1 VISTLAEIDARLREL
16 APGTVRRADIDLS
29 AIEALDSTGAWIL
42 HRTAKQLRAGGLTA
56 EFAGVRPA
64 HGEMLELIGRD
75 DVDQTLE
82 RDEMAPAL
90 AMVGRVGRAG
100 CA

>member
-1 VISTLAEIDARLREL
+1 
-16 APGTVRRADIDLS
+16 
-29 AIEALDSTGAWIL
+29 
-42 HRTAKQLRAGGLTA
+42 
-56 EFAGVRPA
+56 
-64 HGEMLELIGRD
+64 MLELIGRD